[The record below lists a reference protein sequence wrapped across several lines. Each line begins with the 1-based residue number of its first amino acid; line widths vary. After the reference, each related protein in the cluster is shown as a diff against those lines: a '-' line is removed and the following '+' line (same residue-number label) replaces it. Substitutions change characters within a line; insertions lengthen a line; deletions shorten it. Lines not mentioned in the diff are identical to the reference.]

1 MLDKDGPTLGH
12 GRGHSNHRHSD
23 RIIATPIE
31 SSPSSSSS
39 EAQAAWA
46 RPLQSSTSSSLLR
59 SRWSLSLFWWLV
71 ILIIGG
77 WVDGGR
83 LIRLWVWDLGWY
95 WCLSLGWSGWL
106 ILVDR
111 GFDCSVCLSF
121 FFFSFGSS
129 GWYWWSVVDLWGGRW
144 LWVVAIDLR
153 CGLLLLLL
161 LLMIME
167 EGKIYY
173 FNL

>member
-1 MLDKDGPTLGH
+1 MIQVQVMKCWTRMDPLWGMGEATP
-12 GRGHSNHRHSD
+12 
-23 RIIATPIE
+23 IIATPIE

-59 SRWSLSLFWWLV
+59 SRRSLSLFWWLV
-71 ILIIGG
+71 ILIVGG

-111 GFDCSVCLSF
+111 VLIVVFVWVVF
-121 FFFSFGSS
+121 FFL
-129 GWYWWSVVDLWGGRW
+129 VAVADIGGRW
-144 LWVVAIDLR
+144 LICGVADG
-153 CGLLLLLL
+153 CGLWRL
-161 LLMIME
+161 
-167 EGKIYY
+167 IYDVGY
-173 FNL
+173 CCCCCCWW